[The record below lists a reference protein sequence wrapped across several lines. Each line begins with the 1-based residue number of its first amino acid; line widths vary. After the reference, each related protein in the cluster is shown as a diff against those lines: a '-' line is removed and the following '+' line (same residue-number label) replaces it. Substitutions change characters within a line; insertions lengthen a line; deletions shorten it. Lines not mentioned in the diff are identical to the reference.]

1 MFLFPAID
9 VRGGRCVR
17 LRQGDYAAETVF
29 SDDPVAVAKNWVA
42 QGADRIH
49 LVDLDGA
56 KEGRP
61 VNEAVVR
68 RVVESVPVPCQL
80 GGGLRATADVE
91 AAFAWGV
98 RWAVIGT
105 RALAEPGWV
114 RSLAER
120 HPARVVL
127 GLDARDGFVATA
139 GWLDTSTTK
148 ATDLAKTV
156 EDAPLAWV
164 VYTDIATDGMLA
176 GPNLAG
182 LKEMVAETRLPVVA
196 SGGVTT
202 LEDVN
207 AVRGIGCA
215 GAIVGRALYE
225 GSMDLKSAIMLLG
238 EPGA

>member
-1 MFLFPAID
+1 
-9 VRGGRCVR
+9 
-17 LRQGDYAAETVF
+17 
-29 SDDPVAVAKNWVA
+29 
-42 QGADRIH
+42 
-49 LVDLDGA
+49 
-56 KEGRP
+56 
-61 VNEAVVR
+61 
-68 RVVESVPVPCQL
+68 
-80 GGGLRATADVE
+80 VE

-127 GLDARDGFVATA
+127 GLDARDGYVATS
-139 GWLDTSTTK
+139 GWLDTSATK

-156 EDAPLAWV
+156 EGAPLAWV

-182 LKEMVAETRLPVVA
+182 LKEMVATTRLPIVA

-207 AVRGIGCA
+207 AVRGLGCA

-225 GSMDLKSAIMLLG
+225 GRLNLTEALKIAN
-238 EPGA
+238 